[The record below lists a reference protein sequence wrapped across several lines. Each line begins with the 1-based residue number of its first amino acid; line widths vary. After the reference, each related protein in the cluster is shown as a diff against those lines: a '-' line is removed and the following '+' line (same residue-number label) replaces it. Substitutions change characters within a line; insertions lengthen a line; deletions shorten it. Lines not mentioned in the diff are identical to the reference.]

1 MEFDD
6 VMNQLEHVDVNANG
20 FVTRQ
25 ELEDYFRS
33 TDQDLAVV
41 EVSWRYHFKIQ
52 WLKCPKLSQESGK
65 ALDVVLLF
73 GKMIGLEIV

>member
-41 EVSWRYHFKIQ
+41 EVS
-52 WLKCPKLSQESGK
+52 
-65 ALDVVLLF
+65 
-73 GKMIGLEIV
+73 